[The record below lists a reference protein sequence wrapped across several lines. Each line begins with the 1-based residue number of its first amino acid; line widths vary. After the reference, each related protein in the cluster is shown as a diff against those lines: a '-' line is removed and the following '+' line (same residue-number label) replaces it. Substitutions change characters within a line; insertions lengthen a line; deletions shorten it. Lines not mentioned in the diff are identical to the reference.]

1 MSIWI
6 LIVVLAA
13 ALSVALVL
21 DGAARWNQ
29 GSSLVLDHYER
40 LLSDSRDRAAARENT
55 ELAETAEAQLLSGH
69 ATDPPESDSTPAEAP
84 GPSHD

>member
-21 DGAARWNQ
+21 DAVARWNQ
-29 GSSLVLDHYER
+29 GSGLVLDHYER
-40 LLSDSRDRAAARENT
+40 LLSDSRDRAVARESA
-55 ELAETAEAQLLSGH
+55 ELAEAAATQSLSEH
-69 ATDPPESDSTPAEAP
+69 STDPPESDSAPAEAP
-84 GPSHD
+84 GASDD